1 MKFHIKK
8 GDLVKAIAGV
18 DKAKDAAKV
27 LSIDTKNRRAIVEGY
42 NMVTKH
48 LKPQVDQNNPDGGLV
63 KTEGSIHISNLAL
76 VVGGEVTKTGRKLD
90 DKGQLQRYSKKTGEF
105 IK

>member
-1 MKFHIKK
+1 MKLHIKK
-8 GDLVKAIAGV
+8 GDLVKAIVGV
-18 DKAKDAAKV
+18 DKGKDPAKV
-27 LSIDTKNRRAIVEGY
+27 LTVDAKKQRAIVEGY
-42 NMVTKH
+42 NIVTKH

-63 KTEGSIHISNLAL
+63 KTEASIHLSNLAL
-76 VVGGEVTKTGRKLD
+76 VVGGEIVKTGRKLN

>member
-1 MKFHIKK
+1 MKLHIRK

-18 DKAKDAAKV
+18 DKSKSPAKV
-27 LSIDTKNRRAIVEGY
+27 LSIDTKKGRAIVEGY
-42 NMVTKH
+42 NILTKH
-48 LKPQVDQNNPDGGLV
+48 VKPNVDQNNPEGGLI

-76 VVGGEVTKTGRKLD
+76 VVNGEVTKVGRKENAD
-90 DKGQLQRYSKKTGEF
+90 GKLQRYAKKTGEF

>member
-1 MKFHIKK
+1 MKLHIQK

-27 LSIDTKNRRAIVEGY
+27 LEIDTKRQRAIVEGY
-42 NMVTKH
+42 NVRTKH
-48 LKPQVDQNNPDGGLV
+48 VKPNVDQNNPEGGLV
-63 KTEGSIHISNLAL
+63 KTEASIHISNLAL
-76 VVGGEVTKTGRKLD
+76 VVNGEVTKIGRKLN
-90 DKGQLQRYSKKTGEF
+90 DKGNLQRFSKKSGEF

>member
-18 DKAKDAAKV
+18 DKSKAPAKV
-27 LSIDTKNRRAIVEGY
+27 LAVDTKKQRAIVEGY
-42 NMVTKH
+42 NMITKH
-48 LKPQVDQNNPDGGLV
+48 LKPNVDQNNPDGGLI
-63 KTEGSIHISNLAL
+63 KTEASIHISNLAL
-76 VVGGEVTKTGRKLD
+76 VVNGEVTKVGRKLN
-90 DKGQLQRYSKKTGEF
+90 DKGQLQRYAKKTGEF

>member
-8 GDLVKAIAGV
+8 GDLVKAIAGA
-18 DKAKDAAKV
+18 DKSKDAAKV
-27 LSIDTKNRRAIVEGY
+27 LSIDTKNQRAIVEGY

-48 LKPQVDQNNPDGGLV
+48 LKPNVDQNNPDGGLI
-63 KTEGSIHISNLAL
+63 KTEASIHISNLAL
-76 VVGGEVTKTGRKLD
+76 VVNGEVSKVGRKMND
-90 DKGQLQRYSKKTGEF
+90 SGKLQRYSKKTGEF